1 MVPNKERRNME
12 LSERIERLDR
22 HIENGTLCRG
32 AWDTEEGEVCMLG
45 AIAPEVLVFGSVL
58 RTRRVPAE
66 VMPWWLADLVP
77 VINDYGSPLRFET
90 VCRRFSAIMRRTP
103 ALTPALWDR
112 VEHANLV
119 TMFEVLMHES
129 QLPREQRLILEDVCD
144 HLRGAATTR
153 PPAQIWERFE
163 AAETEF
169 KDVKDSTVSKRLW
182 ALCRRTRGGDKSE
195 ARYRLR
201 RELDFWRPTAGY
213 ATMIDQLTDELFNSL
228 EEACDAAEGR
238 G

>member
-112 VEHANLV
+112 VEHANLIM
-119 TMFEVLMHES
+119 MFEVLMHES
-129 QLPREQRLILEDVCD
+129 RIPRERRLLLEDVCD
-144 HLRGAATTR
+144 LLRGAATTR
-153 PPAQIWERFE
+153 PSAQIWSTFT
-163 AAETEF
+163 ATEEELT
-169 KDVKDSTVSKRLW
+169 DVKDDTESKRLW
-182 ALCRRTRGGDKSE
+182 LLCQRLRGGVECGPRD
-195 ARYRLR
+195 ALR
-201 RELDFWRPTAGY
+201 RELDFWCPTAGY
-213 ATMIDQLTDELFNSL
+213 ATMIDRLTDELFNSL
-228 EEACDAAEGR
+228 EEACDLAEGR